1 MGKQEKEFLL
11 TKIVCTLGPASAE
24 ESVIEQLIQEGA
36 RVFRINF
43 SHGTFDEYERLFHLV
58 RGASQKLH
66 IPVAVLGDLSGPKI
80 RVGKVVDGGVDLQ
93 VGQLVAFQK
102 EPIETQE
109 LTSGHVTFSTT
120 YPNFCDEVSPG
131 EKILLDD
138 GFVHLSCQEKQEGRL
153 ICRVETGGI
162 ISSSKGVN
170 LPDSDLSVPAL
181 TEKDISCVEFA
192 VSKGFDYLALS
203 FVRKPEDV
211 RQLKDLLRQLGARAI
226 DRSPFSQIEPSV
238 DELEDHVEE
247 TIPVISKIEKPQ
259 AVENLEE
266 ILRETDAIMVARGD
280 LGVEMDLAK
289 VAVTQKRIIKLCRE
303 YGIPCIVATQML
315 QSMIDSP
322 TPTRAEVSDVANAI
336 LDGADAVMLSGET
349 AVGKYPVEAVRMMN
363 RIAIR
368 SNAFLKTEPLAP
380 PSLSSLQDSERYRR
394 TAALAKSVY
403 TVVKEMDAK
412 FIIVWSHFGGA
423 AVYLSQQRIT
433 RPILYFSPFE
443 SALRKTALLYAIDP
457 NYMPSQSSNTLFFQ
471 RVDQWLL
478 EQQWAEKGDTVV
490 FIVSEPITRTNVT
503 NEMVIHNLG
512 EPI

>member
-1 MGKQEKEFLL
+1 MGNQKKEFLL
-11 TKIVCTLGPASAE
+11 TKIICTLGPVSAE
-24 ESVIEQLIQEGA
+24 ESVIEQLILEGA

-58 RGASQKLH
+58 RGASQKLN

-93 VGQLVAFQK
+93 VGQLIAFQK
-102 EPIETQE
+102 EPVETRE
-109 LTSGHVTFSTT
+109 VPSGQVTFSTT
-120 YPNFCDEVSPG
+120 YPNFCNEVSPG

-138 GFVHLSCQEKQEGRL
+138 GFVRLTCQEKLEGRL
-153 ICRVETGGI
+153 ICRVETGGVI
-162 ISSSKGVN
+162 TSSKGVN

-192 VSKGFDYLALS
+192 VAKGFDYLALS
-203 FVRKPEDV
+203 FVRKPDDV
-211 RQLKDLLRQLGARAI
+211 RQLKELLRKLGARAI
-226 DRSPFSQIEPSV
+226 DRSPFSQIEPSF
-238 DELEDHVEE
+238 DELENHVEE

-266 ILRETDAIMVARGD
+266 ILQETDAVMVARGD
-280 LGVEMDLAK
+280 LGVEMDLAE
-289 VAVTQKRIIKLCRE
+289 VAVTQKRIIKLCRT

-336 LDGADAVMLSGET
+336 FDGADAVMLSGET
-349 AVGKYPVEAVRMMN
+349 AIGKHPVEAVRMMN

-380 PSLSSLQDSERYRR
+380 LSSLQYPERHHC

-412 FIIVWSHFGGA
+412 FIIVWSHLGGA
-423 AVYLSQQRIT
+423 AVYLSQQRIP
-433 RPILYFSPFE
+433 RPVLYFSPYE
-443 SALRKTALLYAIDP
+443 SALRKTTLLYAIDP
-457 NYMPSQSSNTLFFQ
+457 HYMPPQSSNTLFFQ

-478 EQQWAEKGDTVV
+478 EHHLAEKGDTVV
-490 FIVSEPITRTNVT
+490 FIVSEPITRINVT

-512 EPI
+512 ESI